1 MRERKNE
8 NVREMKTERE
18 RDGEGERKCQRSY
31 SQLQV
36 DFSARYIG
44 EKAAVIVI
52 ITVTWIFS

>member
-8 NVREMKTERE
+8 NVREMARERDSERE
-18 RDGEGERKCQRSY
+18 RKCERSY

-36 DFSARYIG
+36 DFSARNIG